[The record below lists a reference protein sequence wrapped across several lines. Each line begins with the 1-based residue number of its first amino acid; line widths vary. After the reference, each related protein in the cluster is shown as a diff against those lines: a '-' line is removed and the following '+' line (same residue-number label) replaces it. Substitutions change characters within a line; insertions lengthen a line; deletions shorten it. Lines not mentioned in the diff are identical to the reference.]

1 MATATVTRKPD
12 PCTVIVFGAAGDLSY
27 RKLMPSLFH
36 LYRGEHISEKM
47 IFIGVDR
54 VEMTEDA
61 FREKVKRGQT
71 RALGLQTMMLPKP
84 KDWDQFLTRL
94 HYFQGDVG
102 DEKSMSDLAAL
113 VEKLEKE
120 NGLGRRRVLYLS
132 LPLGVF
138 TKGIKALEA
147 ANLIGKSTRKEGEWS
162 RVIIE
167 KPFGRD
173 LESAQSLR
181 TLTHEV
187 LDEREIYR
195 IDHFL
200 GKETIQNILFFRF
213 ANAMYEPLWNHKYID
228 HVQITASDPLGLEGG
243 AGYYEET
250 GCMRDMVQNHMMQVL
265 TLVAMEP
272 PVSFEAEAIRD
283 EKVKALRAL
292 RPIAPADAIKETV
305 RGQYLAGKIGRNEVP
320 GFRQEEGANPA
331 STTESYLAMR
341 VFIDNWRWAG
351 TPFYIRAGKRMA
363 KPSTEIC
370 IFFKKIPHVLFKDM
384 PAPPQPNCL
393 ILQIQPNDGVAI
405 QFEVKVPGS
414 ENKVKTTQMHFRYP
428 EAFVAENPSAY
439 ERLLQDCMLGDQ
451 TLFIRSDEVDA
462 SWRLVTS
469 VLQGWKDA
477 PPPKFPNYKAG
488 TWGPVEAD
496 EWMKEQGRA
505 WHNA

>member
-1 MATATVTRKPD
+1 
-12 PCTVIVFGAAGDLSY
+12 
-27 RKLMPSLFH
+27 
-36 LYRGEHISEKM
+36 
-47 IFIGVDR
+47 
-54 VEMTEDA
+54 
-61 FREKVKRGQT
+61 
-71 RALGLQTMMLPKP
+71 
-84 KDWDQFLTRL
+84 
-94 HYFQGDVG
+94 
-102 DEKSMSDLAAL
+102 
-113 VEKLEKE
+113 
-120 NGLGRRRVLYLS
+120 
-132 LPLGVF
+132 
-138 TKGIKALEA
+138 
-147 ANLIGKSTRKEGEWS
+147 
-162 RVIIE
+162 
-167 KPFGRD
+167 
-173 LESAQSLR
+173 
-181 TLTHEV
+181 
-187 LDEREIYR
+187 
-195 IDHFL
+195 
-200 GKETIQNILFFRF
+200 
-213 ANAMYEPLWNHKYID
+213 
-228 HVQITASDPLGLEGG
+228 
-243 AGYYEET
+243 
-250 GCMRDMVQNHMMQVL
+250 MMQVL

-305 RGQYLAGKIGRNEVP
+305 RGQYSAGKIGRNEVP

-331 STTESYLAMR
+331 SATESYLAMR
-341 VFIDNWRWAG
+341 VFLDNWRWAG

-370 IFFKKIPHVLFKDM
+370 IFFKKVPHVLFKDM

-451 TLFIRSDEVDA
+451 TLFIRSDEVEA
-462 SWRLVTS
+462 AWRLVTP
-469 VLQGWKDA
+469 VLQGWKEA